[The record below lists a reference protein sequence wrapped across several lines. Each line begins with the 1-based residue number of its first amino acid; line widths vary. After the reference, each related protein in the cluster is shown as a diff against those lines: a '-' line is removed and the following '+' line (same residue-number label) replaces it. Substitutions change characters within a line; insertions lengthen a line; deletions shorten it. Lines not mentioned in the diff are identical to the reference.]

1 MIPLM
6 DFAESAARNEEVF
19 RSINERIDRGAAQH
33 DVSVPLPF
41 HCECSDSSCMEKV
54 FVVPDDYERVL
65 DERFQFVVLPGHEN
79 SEVEQIVAAQ
89 TGYLVVEKIGEARV
103 TLERDHPQQR
113 HRP

>member
-19 RSINERIDRGAAQH
+19 RGINERIDQAAAQH

-41 HCECSDSSCMEKV
+41 HCECSDSSCMEKL
-54 FVVPDDYERVL
+54 FVAPDEYERVL
-65 DERFQFVVLPGHEN
+65 NERFQFIVLPGHEN
-79 SEVEQIVAAQ
+79 NEVERVVAVQ
-89 TGYLVVEKIGEARV
+89 TRYLVVEKTGEARV
-103 TLERDHPQQR
+103 ILERAHPQQR